1 MLHLAEYRKRPALL
15 SDWLPWAGLA
25 LMLTLIGPAVFV
37 QMMSVEM
44 LMINGVFSCA
54 VTGAFVTT
62 VWDKPLTRPS
72 IRKPAQNN
80 GLEYWR

>member
-1 MLHLAEYRKRPALL
+1 MTLGKLDERFVMIRV
-15 SDWLPWAGLA
+15 PWAGLA
-25 LMLTLIGPAVFV
+25 LMATLMEPGVFV